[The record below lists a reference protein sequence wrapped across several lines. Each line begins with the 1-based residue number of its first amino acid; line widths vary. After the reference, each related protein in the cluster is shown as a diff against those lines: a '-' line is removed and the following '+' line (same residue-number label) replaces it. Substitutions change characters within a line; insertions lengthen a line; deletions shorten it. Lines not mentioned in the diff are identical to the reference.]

1 MLPFARRPFCFVA
14 AAGLL
19 FALLLA
25 AGAARAASPPKVT
38 MDNALGGGLIRGRW
52 QPLLVTLSNGPD
64 GQGIARGEVQVIV
77 EDANLPG
84 RVLSTASRAVSLPGG
99 PGVAQAI
106 VYVRVPEGVMPNV
119 FVQVADGASGE
130 TLTRKRMDKLPVAPD
145 QLTIVAASDLPDALA
160 YLRSETLGVIVGDGV
175 LRPYNDPTDGDA
187 NNPNRFRSAFQPA
200 DKVVSLNPLTLPD
213 RAAGYD
219 GVAAVYL
226 GDIAPD
232 TLSNAQVAAL
242 QTWAAGGGLLVC
254 GGPRLQTDERFR
266 AWLPVRWSAPGGAP
280 SGPDPLAQRYQTPR
294 SQIAYTPLSA
304 VPGRNARPFLGKK
317 TNNVAL
323 AAPLGRGTFVALG
336 FDPATTAFADWPGR
350 ADLWR
355 DVALQGVTT
364 PALIAAVD
372 DPGMRWNGGGTT
384 FSQSVLRAPGLR
396 APGFGSIGAFLL
408 AYLVLLVPVNYA
420 VLKRLDRR
428 ELTWLTVPVL
438 VLLFSA
444 SAYGFGYRLKG
455 GQIRVN
461 TASLIEMAA
470 GDGRATVLSSAG
482 IFSPRR
488 TSYDVSLAGNEAL
501 LFDPTNSRFGGA
513 SGNGGQNDYAP
524 LAVSQEPGESRAPRT
539 DVSMWAMRVLNAH
552 TTTRLGQG
560 VDAGLRV
567 RGNDLVGNVTNR
579 TGRDLDEVTVV
590 IAGQKQAAGV
600 LRNGE
605 SKAVR
610 LVGAARFL
618 RDRARNPFPDEWQN
632 WWNGASMSSVPEAN
646 RTREGIRR
654 MVRAA
659 VHASMTNREQL
670 PGAAKTSGGT
680 NEAAPVLVTA
690 WSYDPLL
697 PLRVDGR
704 SVGDGDNVSLLIV
717 HVPIA
722 KR

>member
-1 MLPFARRPFCFVA
+1 MLPFARRPFCL

-19 FALLLA
+19 FVLLA
-25 AGAARAASPPKVT
+25 AGAARAASPPRVT
-38 MDNALGGGLIRGRW
+38 IDSALGGGLIRGRW

-77 EDANLPG
+77 EDARQPG
-84 RVLSTASRAVSLPGG
+84 RVLSTASRAISLPGG
-99 PGVAQAI
+99 PGVAQVI
-106 VYVRVPEGVMPNV
+106 VYVRVPDGVLPHV
-119 FVQVADGASGE
+119 FVQVADQASGE
-130 TLTRKRMDKLPVAPD
+130 TVTRKRMDKLPVAPE

-160 YLRSETLGVIVGDGV
+160 YLRGETLGVIVENGV
-175 LRPYNDPTDGDA
+175 LRSYDDPADGNGA
-187 NNPNRFRSAFQPA
+187 NRFRSALQPA
-200 DKVVSLNPLTLPD
+200 DKVVPLNPITLPD

-242 QTWAAGGGLLVC
+242 QTWTAGGGLLVC

-266 AWLPVRWSAPGGAP
+266 TWLPVRWGVPGTP
-280 SGPDPLAQRYQTPR
+280 LGPDPLAARYHTAR
-294 SQIAYTPLSA
+294 GQITYAPLSA

-317 TNNVAL
+317 TNGIAL
-323 AAPLGRGTFVALG
+323 AAPLGRGTLVALG
-336 FDPATTAFADWPGR
+336 FDAATTAFADWPGR
-350 ADLWR
+350 ADLWH

-364 PALIAAVD
+364 PALIAALDEPAV
-372 DPGMRWNGGGTT
+372 RWNGGGAT

-396 APGFGSIGAFLL
+396 APGFGAIGAFLL

-438 VLLFSA
+438 VFLFSA

-461 TASLIEMAA
+461 TASLIEMAT
-470 GDGRATVLSSAG
+470 GDGRAGVLSSVG

-488 TSYDVSLAGNEAL
+488 TSYNVSLAGDEAL
-501 LFDPTNSRFGGA
+501 LFDPSRSGFGGA
-513 SGNGGQNDYAP
+513 SNGGQNDYAP
-524 LAVSQEPGESRAPRT
+524 LAVSQEPGESRARNT
-539 DVSMWAMRVLNAH
+539 DISMWAMRVLNAR

-560 VDAGLRV
+560 VDARLHV
-567 RGNDLVGNVTNR
+567 RGNDLVGTVANR
-579 TGRDLDEVTVV
+579 TGRDLDDVTAL
-590 IAGQKQAAGV
+590 IAGQRQTVGV
-600 LRNGE
+600 LRSGE

-610 LVGAARFL
+610 LAGAARFL
-618 RDRARNPFPDEWQN
+618 HDRSRNPFPDDWQSR
-632 WWNGASMSSVPEAN
+632 WNGVIDVPEAK

-654 MVRAA
+654 MVREA
-659 VHASMTNREQL
+659 VFDGMTNREQL
-670 PGAAKTSGGT
+670 PGAKTSGGVH
-680 NEAAPVLVTA
+680 EAAPVLVTA

-697 PLRVDGR
+697 PLRVNGR
-704 SVGDGDNVSLLIV
+704 TVPDGDNVSLLIV
-717 HVPIA
+717 HVPVIA
-722 KR
+722 AARR